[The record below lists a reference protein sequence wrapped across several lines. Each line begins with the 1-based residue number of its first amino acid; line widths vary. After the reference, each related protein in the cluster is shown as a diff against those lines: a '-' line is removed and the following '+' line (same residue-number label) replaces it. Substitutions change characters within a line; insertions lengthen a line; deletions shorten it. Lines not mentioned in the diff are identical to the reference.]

1 MTLFVDIRTGGIVRP
16 LSRRW
21 PPNSYVVVDGES
33 HGCTRGHVFRL
44 RDTRALRP
52 LIEEVRS

>member
-1 MTLFVDIRTGGIVRP
+1 MKLFVDMATGGIVRR
-16 LSRRW
+16 LSRLW
-21 PPNSYVVVDGES
+21 PPHSYIVVDGES